1 MLSTTEEKGAN
12 SSTPSAAAE
21 LGEGERNESLAN
33 DEAEGAA
40 AAEAAADAAVAL
52 VVVTAGNASSG
63 DGDIIGD
70 VAPYEDA

>member
-21 LGEGERNESLAN
+21 LGEGERNESPAN
-33 DEAEGAA
+33 DEAGDAA

-52 VVVTAGNASSG
+52 VVTAGNASSG